1 MILSS
6 KKNFPHDR
14 LIIFG
19 RYPVP
24 GQTKTRLIPALGPA
38 GAADLHRELTEKTFK
53 TVRCFTSKQNIE
65 VEFCF
70 NGGSERKIRRWLN
83 PGAILSQQ
91 SYGDLGERMEAAFK
105 EAFRDGCGR
114 VVLLGTDI
122 PELGTGHLREAF
134 DALAEHGL
142 VIGPSTDGGYWLIGL
157 KHTADLFQGVDWGT
171 EKVLDQTVAL
181 ANRQGLKIHLLQPLS
196 DIDTEEDLSRWRP
209 DETIPSPY
217 ISIIIPALNEGAN
230 IEETINRAGSD
241 DTEIIVVDGG
251 SSDDTVKR
259 SIMAGAR
266 VESSLPGRAAQQNM
280 GAKQARG
287 KVLLFLHADTHL
299 PDGYVLHIF
308 DALMDPETVVGAFRF
323 KTDLN
328 RPLMKVIEFVTNIRS
343 HYLKLPYGDQ
353 GLFMRKS
360 VFDSVSGFPQV
371 PIAEDL
377 FLVRMLAKRGRVS
390 IVPAYAVT
398 SARRWRTLGLFRTTL
413 VNQIILTGYYLG
425 VSPQRLASLYRIPPR
440 K

>member
-1 MILSS
+1 MKSS
-6 KKNFPHDR
+6 NNRFLHDR

-24 GQTKTRLIPALGPA
+24 GKTKTRLIPTIGPA
-38 GAADLHRELTEKTFK
+38 GAADLQRRLTEKTLE
-53 TVRCFTSKQNIE
+53 TVNSFATERSME

-70 NGGSERKIRRWLN
+70 EGGNRLKMRRWL
-83 PGAILSQQ
+83 GSDIILSEQGQ
-91 SYGDLGERMEAAFK
+91 GDLGERMEVAFL
-105 EAFRDGCGR
+105 EAFRAGCGR
-114 VVLLGTDI
+114 VVLMGTDI
-122 PELGTGHLREAF
+122 PELRSDHLKETLY
-134 DALAEHGL
+134 ALMEYDL
-142 VIGPSTDGGYWLIGL
+142 VLGPSTDGGYWLIGL
-157 KHTADLFQGVDWGT
+157 KHTADLFQGVSWGT
-171 EKVLDQTVAL
+171 EKVLGQTVAL
-181 ANRQGLKIHLLQPLS
+181 ANQQGIKIHLLQLLS

-209 DETIPSPY
+209 DETVRSPY
-217 ISIIIPALNEGAN
+217 LSIIIPALNEGAN
-230 IEETINRAGSD
+230 IEETINRARSD

-259 SIMAGAR
+259 SIMAGVQ
-266 VESSLPGRAAQQNM
+266 VESSLPSRAIQQNM

-308 DALMDPETVVGAFRF
+308 DALMDPKTVVGAFRF

-328 RPLMKVIEFVTNIRS
+328 HPLMKVIEFVTNIRS
-343 HYLKLPYGDQ
+343 HYLRLPYGDQ
-353 GLFMRKS
+353 CLFMRKQ

-377 FLVRMLAKRGRVS
+377 FLIRLLAKRGSVS
-390 IVPAYAVT
+390 IVPAYVVT

-413 VNQIILTGYYLG
+413 VNQIILAGYYLG
-425 VSPQRLASLYRIPPR
+425 VPPQRLASFYRRPR
-440 K
+440 RK